1 MQTFQWN
8 PSFLT
13 GLMDVD
19 EQHHHLIDLINHLGT
34 VITRPEGVMPSELE
48 SIFSTLAD
56 YTQHHFSNEEAMM
69 VRKRLLPAYITSHRR
84 VHDTFLD
91 EIALLYRYIK
101 REGIGVGR
109 TLFSFLTHWIT
120 FHILG
125 KDQCMARQI
134 RAIET
139 GTSPEDAYLAR
150 DNHHDPATEALLS
163 ALNGLFSI
171 VSQRNQQLL
180 ELNATL
186 EARVTERTQALLEAN
201 QRLRTIANTD
211 GLTGLPNRRRA
222 LHILSRE
229 WEHSQE
235 DSTPL
240 ACMMLDADGFKG
252 VNDTY
257 GHDAGDM
264 VLRNL
269 AQCLQ
274 HAVRPQDVA
283 CRLGG
288 DEFFIICPCTTLD
301 EALDLAHKVLRAV
314 NALVIPLTG
323 GHWRGRTS
331 IGVAIRTEA
340 MHNVD
345 NLIKKA
351 DKGLYAAKQKGR
363 NRVECV
369 QDFKVNPT

>member
-1 MQTFQWN
+1 M
-8 PSFLT
+8 T
-13 GLMDVD
+13 GLVDID
-19 EQHHHLIDLINHLGT
+19 EQHHHLTDLINHLGT
-34 VITRPEGVMPSELE
+34 VITRPEGVESPELE
-48 SIFSTLAD
+48 AIFNTLAD
-56 YTQHHFSNEEAMM
+56 YTQHHFSNEEALM
-69 VRKRLLPAYITSHRR
+69 VRKGLVPTYITNHRKA
-84 VHDTFLD
+84 HDTFLD

-101 REGIGVGR
+101 REGLGVGR
-109 TLFSFLTHWIT
+109 ALFGFLTHWIT

-125 KDQCMARQI
+125 EDQCMARQI
-134 RAIET
+134 RAIES
-139 GTSPEDAYLAR
+139 GTSPEAAYLASDDR
-150 DNHHDPATEALLS
+150 HDPATEALLT

-180 ELNATL
+180 ELNTTL

-211 GLTGLPNRRRA
+211 WLTDLPNRRRA

-229 WEHSQE
+229 WALSLEE
-235 DSTPL
+235 STPL

-274 HAVRPQDVA
+274 YAVRSTDVA

-288 DEFFIICPCTTLD
+288 DEFLIICPRTTLI
-301 EALDLAHKVLRAV
+301 EALDLARKVLNAV
-314 NALVIPLTG
+314 NALVVPVG
-323 GHWRGRTS
+323 NGQWHGRTS
-331 IGVAIRTEA
+331 IGVAMRTES
-340 MHNVD
+340 MHNMD
-345 NLIKKA
+345 DLIKKA
-351 DKGLYAAKQKGR
+351 DEGLYAAKQKGR

-369 QDFKVNPT
+369 ENV